1 VRSQCM
7 LGDCG
12 WESEGEV
19 EGIVGCAATW
29 HVYED
34 HRDVW
39 LAVCGPFPPRDPDPR
54 TEQGRRLILGAA
66 GVN

>member
-7 LGDCG
+7 LDNCK
-12 WESEGEV
+12 WETEGLV

-29 HVYED
+29 HVFED

-39 LAVCGPFPPRDPDPR
+39 LAVCGPLPPQDPDPR
-54 TEQGRRLILGAA
+54 TEEGRREILGRS
-66 GVN
+66 GLN